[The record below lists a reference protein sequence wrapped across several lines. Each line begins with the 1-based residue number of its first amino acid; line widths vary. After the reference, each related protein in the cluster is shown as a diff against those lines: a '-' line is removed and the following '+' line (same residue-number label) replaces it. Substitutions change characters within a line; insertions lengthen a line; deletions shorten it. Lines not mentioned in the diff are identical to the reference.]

1 MKNGLR
7 EWSKK
12 AILALLVIV
21 ILVLS
26 FNVLLS
32 YLVTDLIYSYTSKGS
47 EGREKNPEFNLRVNL
62 IPYFKI
68 DVDHFAY
75 RYKGKVII
83 SFRKASAHLSLL
95 ALLKQQ
101 LHIYDLE
108 LKKGFI
114 NLVSLP
120 KIAEEEKQAVGVNT
134 GEKKELSDSQSIL
147 IDRARLSHIDMVY
160 SLSDLLP
167 PLHFKTIK
175 IVRMTKAPYSVFIET
190 RGDLQ
195 GKRFNASA
203 VLNTIN
209 KEQLINAELFVAQ
222 NKFSFHA
229 KYANN
234 TLVSDISGKIVN
246 SKIIEKL
253 FAIQPDQLPT
263 EFNAKFSATDKRI
276 AISPIQITFLSGLV
290 RADISQIGSDPII
303 MKVSFPQSFLKDLEE
318 AENFR
323 TCPLP
328 MLLVTIVKDL
338 KLHATVQITA
348 EDAVG
353 SAAAQQTTVIIDG
366 QGIQFDNDFL
376 PRVLKQGL
384 HLCFDKFPNNNS
396 MSVP

>member
-12 AILALLVIV
+12 AVLALLVIV

-47 EGREKNPEFNLRVNL
+47 EGREKNPEFNLQVNL
-62 IPYFKI
+62 VPYFKI

-101 LHIYDLE
+101 LRIYDLE

-134 GEKKELSDSQSIL
+134 REKKELSDSQSIL

-229 KYANN
+229 KYADN

-366 QGIQFDNDFL
+366 QGIHFDNDFL

>member
-1 MKNGLR
+1 MKNGIW

-12 AILALLVIV
+12 AVLALLIMV
-21 ILVLS
+21 ILLLS
-26 FNVLLS
+26 FNILLS
-32 YLVTDLIYSYTSKGS
+32 YLATHLVYSFTSKGT
-47 EGREKNPEFNLRVNL
+47 EGSEKNPEFNLRVNL
-62 IPYFKI
+62 VPYFKI
-68 DVDHFAY
+68 DVDHFVY

-83 SFRKASAHLSLL
+83 SFREASAHFSLL

-101 LHIYDLE
+101 LHIYDLK

-120 KIAEEEKQAVGVNT
+120 KIAGEEKQTVGVNT
-134 GEKKELSDSQSIL
+134 QEKKALFNSQSIL
-147 IDRARLSHIDMVY
+147 IDKARLSHIDMVY

-175 IVRMTKAPYSVFIET
+175 IVRMTKEPYSLFIET
-190 RGDLQ
+190 RGDLR
-195 GKRFNASA
+195 GKRFNVSA
-203 VLNTIN
+203 VLNTVD
-209 KEQLINAELFVAQ
+209 KEQLINAELFLAQ

-229 KYANN
+229 KYVNN

-253 FAIQPDQLPT
+253 FTIQPDQLPT
-263 EFNAKFSATDKRI
+263 EFNAKLSATNKRI
-276 AISPIQITFLSGLV
+276 AISPIEITFLSGLV
-290 RADISQIGSDPII
+290 RADISQIESDPII
-303 MKVSFPQSFLKDLEE
+303 MKVSFPKSILIDLEE

-328 MLLVTIVKDL
+328 ILLVTIVKDL

-396 MSVP
+396 MTVN